1 MAKIL
6 IVIAERMFRDE
17 EFSIPKY
24 FLEGYGHEVKVAST
38 GKGPAIGKFGTIVE
52 PDLTLDEVNA
62 KDYNVI
68 IIAGG
73 PGTPIYLWPNERL
86 HKIVREIYDNGGI
99 VAAICLAPV
108 VLSRAGILNEKRCT
122 VFPTPDSIKEIRKG
136 GGILEDYDVVVDDR
150 IITANGPEAS
160 QKFTEAILA
169 RIGG

>member
-17 EFSIPKY
+17 EYSIPRY

-38 GKGPAIGKFGTIVE
+38 GRGPAIGKFGTVVE
-52 PDLTLDEVNA
+52 PDFTLDEVDA
-62 KDYNVI
+62 KDFDAIV
-68 IIAGG
+68 IAGG
-73 PGTPIYLWPNERL
+73 PGTPIYLWPNEKL
-86 HKIVREIYDNGGI
+86 HRIVKEIYDRGGL

-108 VLSRAGILNEKRCT
+108 VLSRAGVLSGKRCT

-150 IITANGPEAS
+150 VITANGPEAS
-160 QKFTEAILA
+160 QRFAEAILTNI
-169 RIGG
+169 RG